1 MTISQFSNGESF
13 ISGNRCERG
22 LGMARKSK
30 ESITNLYDYKYRRTF
45 AYTPL
50 KLEEA
55 RRGVM
60 GIPRVLNLEITPYRY
75 SQNQEADKSGER
87 KLLLNS
93 KEIAKLQSYRNQK
106 YMMIPISIFLQGI
119 WFKMEIGIGRKM
131 RKFEKREKIKKKE
144 IKKGLR

>member
-1 MTISQFSNGESF
+1 MKYFNRDSLDYEFSDKIVAGLILNGADAKALRVNGVQFKGAKVEIIN
-13 ISGNRCERG
+13 
-22 LGMARKSK
+22 
-30 ESITNLYDYKYRRTF
+30 
-45 AYTPL
+45 
-50 KLEEA
+50 
-55 RRGVM
+55 
-60 GIPRVLNLEITPYRY
+60 GIPTVFNLEITPYKY
-75 SQNQEADKSGER
+75 SQNLEKDKSGER

-144 IKKGLR
+144 FERKRI